1 MLKVVYRVEMQKALE
16 NFLWWILARIP
27 FIRLQF
33 YGKECSNLVI
43 PYHSEDS
50 LDLRNTPK
58 SP

>member
-27 FIRLQF
+27 LIQLQF
-33 YGKECSNLVI
+33 YSKECRNLDI